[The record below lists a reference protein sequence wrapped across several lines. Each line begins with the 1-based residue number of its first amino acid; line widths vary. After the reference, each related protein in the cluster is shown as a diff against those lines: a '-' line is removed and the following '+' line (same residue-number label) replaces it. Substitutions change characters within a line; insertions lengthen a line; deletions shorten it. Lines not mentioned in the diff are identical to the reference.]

1 MKGEICRLVTPK
13 RFILNGIFFGSKGAK
28 NVFIYLHGLS
38 GSLFSHINLFE
49 KIVDKNN
56 AVLAF
61 NNRGSGVINKVRQL
75 PSSGKKISKAFLMGT
90 AHEVFTDCIDDIEGA
105 IKTAK
110 SFGAKN
116 IFLMGHS
123 TGCQK
128 SVYYLAKRKKSSVK
142 GAVLLAPI
150 SDYADA
156 IVNHGEHLL
165 KARRVAEK
173 MVKEG
178 SGHEL
183 MPSDIWPLTHDAQR
197 FLSLFT
203 PESAEEIFTYAS
215 GKKPRTLQVVN
226 KPLLAVFAG
235 GDEFT
240 DRPAEEIAAWFEKTL
255 FRKKHQIEIVKGSP
269 HHFSGHEVEV
279 SKLIREWIN
288 EYYK

>member
-1 MKGEICRLVTPK
+1 MKGEICRIITPK
-13 RFILNGIFFGSKGAK
+13 RFILNGVFFGSKDSK
-28 NVFIYLHGLS
+28 NVFIYLHGLN
-38 GSLFSHINLFE
+38 GSLFSHISLFE
-49 KIVDKNN
+49 KIVDKDN

-75 PSSGKKISKAFLMGT
+75 PSSGKKIPKSFLMGT
-90 AHEVFTDCIDDIEGA
+90 AHEVFTDCVDDIEGA

-128 SVYYLAKRKKSSVK
+128 SVYYLAKRQKSLVK

-156 IVNHGEHLL
+156 IVNHGKYLL
-165 KARRVAEK
+165 KAKHVAER

-178 SGHEL
+178 RGHEL
-183 MPSDIWPLTHDAQR
+183 MPSDIWSPIHDAQR

-203 PESAEEIFTYAS
+203 PESTEEIFTYAQD
-215 GKKPRTLQVVN
+215 KKPKILQMVG
-226 KPLLAVFAG
+226 KPLLVVFAG

-240 DRPAEEIAAWFEKTL
+240 DRPAEEIANWFEETL
-255 FRKKHQIEIVKGSP
+255 SLKKHQIEIVKGSL
-269 HHFSGHEVEV
+269 HHFSGHEVEI
-279 SKLIREWIN
+279 SKLIKGWIN
-288 EYYK
+288 KYYK